1 MTDAVLPYNNTEGY
15 VSRQASR
22 ERAVEEA
29 VSGIAAQRQRMVLA
43 YLMRCGERGATWKEA
58 STALNLHHGQISGC
72 LSALHTGKKVF
83 MLRQK
88 RGRCHPYIHADYR
101 SAYHDGQRFDE
112 PAKTR
117 SGDINQRI
125 ARANEIVTTAKAL
138 SAMYSEKACS
148 SEDKVVFVLLEEM
161 LTDCEELLKIGNR
174 DGQQLER

>member
-1 MTDAVLPYNNTEGY
+1 MDAVLPYNNTEGY

-29 VSGIAAQRQRMVLA
+29 VSGIAADRQRMVLT
-43 YLMRCGERGATWKEA
+43 YLLRCGERGATWKEA

-72 LSALHTGKKVF
+72 LSALHSGKKVF

-88 RGRCHPYIHADYR
+88 RGRCHPYVHTDYR
-101 SAYHDGQRFDE
+101 DIYHDGLRFDE

-138 SAMYSEKACS
+138 SAMYAEKCGS
-148 SEDKVVFVLLEEM
+148 SEDKVVFCLLEEM
-161 LTDCEELLKIGNR
+161 LTDCEELLKVGNV
-174 DGQQLER
+174 GQKRLA